1 MSLLGYLV
9 IFLGGLLAVYSLY
22 WGFLLVVGGDYIRKF
37 RQREVKLD
45 KPFYLPFVSVIVAAK
60 NEEKV
65 IRRLVSSLQTLNYDP
80 SRLEFIF
87 SESGSTDNTRSIL
100 FALAEREPRMK
111 VVTSSIAGKGNAL
124 NEAIKVARGEVF
136 FFLDADCVPEKDF
149 LLKAAEEYNK
159 GNKILVGYYRTINAT
174 QSIWSR
180 LAVFEDFLWRVMG
193 AGKAKLNLS
202 IPVAGPCT
210 VISRDAIEAVGGFR
224 NTLTEDI
231 ELWMRLLKAGYV
243 GKYVDAYVWL
253 EAPVT
258 LQVLL
263 RQRIRWYRGYLETAL
278 MHLDIVKHAPLSQAA
293 DALLMLST
301 PFFAML
307 SLLSYAVSML
317 SLPALPT
324 NISILLF
331 VGWFIGSNLLGL
343 FLLNIGVMFILG
355 NDGSE
360 LARMSPLVYLYTAV
374 LSLSSSIAIL
384 NMAFSRPRKWIKTER
399 TGYVDPI
406 FAKLRR

>member
-9 IFLGGLLAVYSLY
+9 LFLGGLIAIYSLY
-22 WGFLLVVGGDYIRKF
+22 WGFLLMVGGDYIRKY
-37 RQREVKLD
+37 RQKEHKL
-45 KPFYLPFVSVIVAAK
+45 PSYLPFISIIVAVK

-65 IRRLVSSLQTLNYDP
+65 LERLVDSLQTLNYSPD
-80 SRLEFIF
+80 RMEFIF
-87 SESGSTDNTRSIL
+87 SESGSTDRTRLIL
-100 FALAEREPRMK
+100 SQLALKEPRMK
-111 VVTSSIAGKGNAL
+111 VVTSNVTGKGNAL
-124 NEAIKVARGEVF
+124 NEAIKIARGELF

-149 LLKAAEEYNK
+149 LLKAAEEYER
-159 GNKILVGYYRTINAT
+159 GNKVLVGYYRTINAT

-202 IPVAGPCT
+202 VPVAGPCT
-210 VISRDAIEAVGGFR
+210 VICREAVHSIGGFR

-253 EAPVT
+253 EAPVS

-278 MHLDIVKHAPLSQAA
+278 MHLDIVKHAPLSQSV

-307 SLLSYAVSML
+307 SLLSYVVSLL
-317 SLPALPT
+317 SLPALPS
-324 NISILLF
+324 NLSILLF

-343 FLLNIGVMFILG
+343 FLLNIGIIFILG
-355 NDGSE
+355 SDGSE
-360 LARMSPLVYLYTAV
+360 IARMSPLVYLYTAV
-374 LSLSSSIAIL
+374 LSLSSSIAIF
-384 NMAFSRPRKWIKTER
+384 NMALSRPRRWIKTER

-406 FAKLRR
+406 FVKLRK